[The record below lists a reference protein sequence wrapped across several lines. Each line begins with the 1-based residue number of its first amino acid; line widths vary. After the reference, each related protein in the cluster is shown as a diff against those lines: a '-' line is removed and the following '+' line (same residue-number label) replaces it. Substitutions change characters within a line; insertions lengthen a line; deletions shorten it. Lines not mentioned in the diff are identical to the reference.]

1 MRIIRAKDYK
11 DMSRKAANIISAQV
25 ILKPDSVLGLATGS
39 SPIGTYEQLVKWYEK
54 GDLDF
59 ADVTTVNLDEY
70 YGMKPE
76 NDQSYHYF
84 MHDHFFDHVNIDPSR
99 INLPNGMEPDEKK
112 ECARYDAVLRSVG
125 DVDIQLLGIG
135 RNGHIGFNE
144 PADDF
149 TYGTHVVTLAAD
161 TIEANARFF
170 KSADEVPRQAV
181 SMGIGNIMAAKCVVL
196 VATGE
201 SKAKAVYDT
210 IRGPITP
217 RVPASVLQLHPCCVI
232 LTDREAGKL
241 MLEE

>member
-144 PADDF
+144 PAEEF
-149 TYGTHVVTLAAD
+149 TYGTHVVTLTAD

-201 SKAKAVYDT
+201 NKAQAVYDT

-217 RVPASVLQLHPCCVI
+217 HVPASILQLHPCCVI
-232 LTDREAGKL
+232 LTDREAGRL

>member
-112 ECARYDAVLRSVG
+112 ECARYDAVLHSVG

-144 PADDF
+144 PDEIGRA
-149 TYGTHVVTLAAD
+149 HV
-161 TIEANARFF
+161 
-170 KSADEVPRQAV
+170 
-181 SMGIGNIMAAKCVVL
+181 
-196 VATGE
+196 
-201 SKAKAVYDT
+201 
-210 IRGPITP
+210 
-217 RVPASVLQLHPCCVI
+217 
-232 LTDREAGKL
+232 
-241 MLEE
+241 